1 MLIKKLNSFLN
12 IPKQIKTCI
21 SCLEII
27 LSDDDQPRCYECK
40 QDNILQLESKL
51 CLCGK
56 KIPCVEKDG
65 ITRTKNTCKNCTTK
79 HVPKMNKNCWKR
91 KLCFLCCDY
100 TVSAIAKL
108 FYKCDPRPKVPY
120 FFISRPKFVFAHF
133 LEKI

>member
-1 MLIKKLNSFLN
+1 MTEILIGQILDIKYRLKKKFLKFKIYPSWVQNKLQYLAKLIKKLNLFLN

-21 SCLEII
+21 SCLEIC

-79 HVPKMNKNCWKR
+79 HVPKMNTSCVKKACG
-91 KLCFLCCDY
+91 
-100 TVSAIAKL
+100 
-108 FYKCDPRPKVPY
+108 
-120 FFISRPKFVFAHF
+120 
-133 LEKI
+133 